1 MTLGI
6 VLRMIKEHTLFV
18 LRTVTSVSLIFMNK
32 RAEESDW
39 NVDTE
44 IRKGSCAKCREGCG
58 GSCCREMMWRRRWEE
73 KEVRTRLRLDTRRPV
88 LQRRSSRRAHC
99 KQPSYTGRSRA
110 ETRTNPFSATAKLY
124 RVRRNYPS
132 RAITFQRLGVIKRAC
147 WGFLKYFLT

>member
-1 MTLGI
+1 
-6 VLRMIKEHTLFV
+6 
-18 LRTVTSVSLIFMNK
+18 MNK

-88 LQRRSSRRAHC
+88 LQRRSSRRAHW
-99 KQPSYTGRSRA
+99 KLPSYTGRSRA

-124 RVRRNYPS
+124 RVPRNYPS
-132 RAITFQRLGVIKRAC
+132 RAITFQRLGLIKRASARLVGVFSSTFWHNWVFRPPPTDKC
-147 WGFLKYFLT
+147 WWE